1 MPLQSWKEA
10 VEASL
15 PRLVPAQAPEALRE
29 AMLYSLMAGGKRFRP
44 LLILASARALGADPL
59 PLADAACAV
68 EFIHTYSLIHDD
80 LPAMDNDTLRRG
92 MPTSHVRFGE
102 ALAILAGDALNTEAF
117 RILAEHPP
125 GAGAATRLETVRLM
139 AEAAGPEGMAGGQ
152 VLDMRAAPDA
162 GEDALLAV
170 HTGKTARLIQVCFHL
185 GSLYAGAPERTL
197 EQFNT
202 LGLKAGLLFQIADD
216 ILDET
221 STAAEM
227 GKSPAKDRAQ
237 DKLTAPRVWGL
248 DDAILRARRLESDI
262 TAEVGRMGPP
272 AEPLCELL
280 RWICGKIPD
289 LPK

>member
-1 MPLQSWKEA
+1 MSLQLWKEA

-15 PRLVPAQAPEALRE
+15 PRLVPAHAPEALRE

-44 LLILASARALGADPL
+44 LLILSSARALGADPL
-59 PLADAACAV
+59 PLVEAACAV

-117 RILAEHPP
+117 RILAEHPA
-125 GAGAATRLETVRLM
+125 GADAATRLEAVRLM

-152 VLDMRAAPDA
+152 VLDMRAPPDA
-162 GEDALLAV
+162 GEDALMAV

-185 GSLYAGAPERTL
+185 GSRYAGAPERTL
-197 EQFNT
+197 EHFKA
-202 LGLKAGLLFQIADD
+202 LGLKVGLLFQIADD

-221 STAAEM
+221 ATTEEL
-227 GKSPAKDRAQ
+227 GKSPSKDRAQ

-248 DDAILRARRLESDI
+248 DGAVERARQLETDLMD
-262 TAEVGRMGPP
+262 EVKRMGPA
-272 AEPLCELL
+272 AEPLHALL

-289 LPK
+289 PPK